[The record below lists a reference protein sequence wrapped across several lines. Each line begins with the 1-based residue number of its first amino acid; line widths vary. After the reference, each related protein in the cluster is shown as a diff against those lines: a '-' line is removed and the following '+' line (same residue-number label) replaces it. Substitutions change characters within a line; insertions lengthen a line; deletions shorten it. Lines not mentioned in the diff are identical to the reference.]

1 MWNLHFATALADWV
15 YDIGR
20 VINMQA
26 ERIVALRS
34 EVLDWKFDVGLEAV
48 TTTEKWAIDLE
59 AKVDHSRAKVECRK
73 AALDD
78 AKQHYQTLEWAA
90 EKTRAITEYKVSRG
104 FELDME
110 RTRRTYEFEYRVVL
124 KRFQVKYPDLIV
136 KENPFTD
143 YLEDANVEME
153 NNQPFDDII
162 PPKD

>member
-1 MWNLHFATALADWV
+1 
-15 YDIGR
+15 
-20 VINMQA
+20 MQA

-48 TTTEKWAIDLE
+48 TTTKKWAIDLE

-90 EKTRAITEYKVSRG
+90 EKTR
-104 FELDME
+104 
-110 RTRRTYEFEYRVVL
+110 
-124 KRFQVKYPDLIV
+124 VKYPDLIV
-136 KENPFTD
+136 KENPFAD